1 MEKKE
6 CKGVSKIGASHL
18 TDIRI
23 LKRPSNQGRKE
34 YAGVRYPPIALHKV
48 GV

>member
-1 MEKKE
+1 ME
-6 CKGVSKIGASHL
+6 CRGVSKIGESHL
-18 TDIRI
+18 TDIPI
-23 LKRPSNQGRKE
+23 LKRPSNPWKKE

>member
-1 MEKKE
+1 ME
-6 CKGVSKIGASHL
+6 CRGVSKIGESHL
-18 TDIRI
+18 TDIPI
-23 LKRPSNQGRKE
+23 LKRPSNQWKKE